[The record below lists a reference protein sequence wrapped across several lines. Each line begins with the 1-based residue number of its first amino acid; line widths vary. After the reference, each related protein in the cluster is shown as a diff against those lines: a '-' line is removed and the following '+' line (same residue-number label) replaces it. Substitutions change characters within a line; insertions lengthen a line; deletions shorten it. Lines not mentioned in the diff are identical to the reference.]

1 MGFSKYLFT
10 ACIILIGMSGC
21 TVYYTTSQVDNS
33 LKNSINQALN
43 NIAGLENQIANFQ
56 SRYKEIQCDQKT
68 PEMQNA
74 DKIFEE
80 VNADISK
87 INTQKLELNEEYS
100 NFQNYT
106 MGKDKIVSGTTEFE
120 KLKSTRN
127 NIKSKMESLQSNCNQ
142 LVAKTTSA
150 NEYISK
156 NVVPKI
162 QMVNVND
169 YKLKFEKS
177 IIDLNQKMD
186 VFHQQLTE
194 FQLSTQKFLIENP
207 NKSTEISKTIEAEI
221 NQLNALSMQL
231 DKTRDDLQL
240 AYNAFVSKT
249 QGKNMIASCSKEW
262 QMMQD
267 TEMSLLKCQ
276 EDLNTISS
284 NVQTS
289 ANKIQNA
296 VKK

>member
-1 MGFSKYLFT
+1 MEFSKYLFT

-267 TEMSLLKCQ
+267 TEMSLSKCQ

>member
-10 ACIILIGMSGC
+10 TCIILIGMSGC

-207 NKSTEISKTIEAEI
+207 NKSTEMSKTIEAEI

-267 TEMSLLKCQ
+267 TEMSLSKCQ

>member
-1 MGFSKYLFT
+1 MEFSKYLFT

-186 VFHQQLTE
+186 VFHQQLTD

-267 TEMSLLKCQ
+267 TEMSLSKCQ